1 MIIICLLRVMRLYTN
16 YSEER
21 RLMMSDEYRDVEV
34 EKKEKKSDPSKV
46 GVAAIKYIA
55 YLIIFFGILWFL
67 INYVISPLM

>member
-1 MIIICLLRVMRLYTN
+1 
-16 YSEER
+16 
-21 RLMMSDEYRDVEV
+21 MSDEYRDVEV